1 MLFAAI
7 GASGAVGWP
16 LSSFALLKSQARAGG
31 GGRPEISSHTPPR
44 LVCAAALLCPLLE
57 RETPLTDLSLTDG
70 RLHTPHAHRP
80 FVIFN
85 IQDFLS
91 RHETRRS
98 RPLSSA
104 RRARA
109 RASFR
114 PIEIAL
120 FYSSAP
126 SAPRAAGP
134 LCSGDQDS
142 GERGPRGRGTVHT
155 GDGPPR
161 REAADSSRR
170 ETTSICPQHGLRIYF
185 TTYTQCLRERQGIK
199 IGISGARD
207 PASSTAPC
215 PIVRLPGRR
224 R

>member
-1 MLFAAI
+1 M
-7 GASGAVGWP
+7 GWP
-16 LSSFALLKSQARAGG
+16 LSSFALLKSQTRAGG

-57 RETPLTDLSLTDG
+57 RDTPLTDLSLTDG

-109 RASFR
+109 LPIDCLQLSPERAKSSWTSVFR
-114 PIEIAL
+114 I
-120 FYSSAP
+120 
-126 SAPRAAGP
+126 R
-134 LCSGDQDS
+134 C
-142 GERGPRGRGTVHT
+142 ERGPRAAAGVHT

-185 TTYTQCLRERQGIK
+185 TTYTQCLRERQGVK

-207 PASSTAPC
+207 PASHGSMSYC
-215 PIVRLPGRR
+215 
-224 R
+224 